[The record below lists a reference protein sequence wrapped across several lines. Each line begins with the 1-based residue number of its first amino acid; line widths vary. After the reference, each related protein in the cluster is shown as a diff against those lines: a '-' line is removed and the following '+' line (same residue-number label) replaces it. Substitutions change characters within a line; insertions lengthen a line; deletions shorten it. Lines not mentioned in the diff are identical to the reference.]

1 MSVLQLWLNLGLNTL
16 SLASLLA
23 MLTVGLTLIFGIMR
37 IMNFAHGA
45 MYMFGAYV
53 GISAA

>member
-37 IMNFAHGA
+37 IMNFGA
-45 MYMFGAYV
+45 AV
-53 GISAA
+53 